1 MTPRRR
7 VVIGALAVFGVLVA
21 LSTAQAAEETLQRL
35 LADLWIQVPSRA
47 VSAPPSS
54 LQDVQGTPVR
64 LADHT
69 GRPVMLYFWTTY

>member
-47 VSAPPSS
+47 VSAPPFPFR
-54 LQDVQGTPVR
+54 TCR
-64 LADHT
+64 
-69 GRPVMLYFWTTY
+69 GRPSVSQTTRAGR